1 MTDKKV
7 VGITGSSGLIG
18 SSIAGRLSDKG
29 FAIKPLSRNFKKEDI
44 EECDIIINLAGASI
58 NQRWNK
64 KNRSAILNSRIET
77 TRRLREFI
85 SGSVKPS
92 LLISASAVGIY
103 PSSGGMGNEPVYT
116 EYSPE
121 RAENFLG
128 EVCIKWEEEALA
140 LKDNLRLAIIRLGV
154 VLTSK
159 GGALPKMAFPFRLG
173 IAGRIGSGR
182 QPFSWVSLE
191 DLLNAVEYII
201 ENNEL
206 NGIFNITS
214 PKPVNNSQLTEALAI
229 RYKSFIR
236 VKIPLLLFR
245 AVYGKSSV
253 LITEGQYALPV
264 RLSENG
270 FEFKL
275 PDISDAIR

>member
-1 MTDKKV
+1 MSNKKV

-18 SSIAGRLSDKG
+18 SSLAGRLSDKG

-44 EECDIIINLAGASI
+44 DECDIIINLAGASI

-64 KNRSAILNSRIET
+64 KNCASIFNSRIET
-77 TRRLREFI
+77 TRKLREYI
-85 SGSVKPS
+85 SVSGKPS

-103 PSSGGMGNEPVYT
+103 PSSGGMGNVPVYN

-128 EVCIKWEEEALA
+128 EVCVKWEEEALE

-154 VLTSK
+154 VLTSR
-159 GGALPKMAFPFRLG
+159 GGALPKMVFPFRLG
-173 IAGRIGSGR
+173 IASRIGSGR

-191 DLLNAVEYII
+191 DLLNAIEYII
-201 ENNEL
+201 GNNEL

-214 PKPVNNSQLTEALAI
+214 PNPVNNSQLTEALAI

-236 VKIPLLLFR
+236 IRIPLLLFR
-245 AVYGKSSV
+245 AIYGKSSV

-264 RLSENG
+264 RLSESG

>member
-1 MTDKKV
+1 MDRKV

-18 SSIAGRLSDKG
+18 SSLAGRLSDKG
-29 FAIKPLSRNFKKEDI
+29 FAIKPLSRNFKKEDVD
-44 EECDIIINLAGASI
+44 ECDIIINLAGASI

-64 KNRSAILNSRIET
+64 KNRASIFNSRIET
-77 TRRLREFI
+77 TRKLREYI
-85 SGSVKPS
+85 SVSGKPS

-103 PSSGGMGNEPVYT
+103 PSSGGMENEPVYN

-128 EVCIKWEEEALA
+128 EVCVKWEEEALE

-191 DLLNAVEYII
+191 DLLNAIEYII
-201 ENNEL
+201 GNNEL
-206 NGIFNITS
+206 KGIFNITS
-214 PKPVNNSQLTEALAI
+214 PNPVNNSQLTKALAI

-236 VKIPLLLFR
+236 IRIPLLLFR
-245 AVYGKSSV
+245 TIYGKSSV

>member
-18 SSIAGRLSDKG
+18 SSIAGRLKDKG
-29 FAIKPLSRNFKKEDI
+29 FTIRPLLRNFNKVDI
-44 EECDIIINLAGASI
+44 DECDIIINLAGASI

-64 KNRSAILNSRIET
+64 RNRSVILNSRVET
-77 TRRLREFI
+77 TRKLKELI
-85 SGSVKPS
+85 SQSGKPS

-103 PSSGGMGNEPVYT
+103 PSSCGMGSEEVYN

-121 RAENFLG
+121 RAANFLG
-128 EVCIKWEEEALA
+128 EVCVKWEEEALV
-140 LKDNLRLAIIRLGV
+140 LKDSLRLAIIRLGV

-159 GGALPKMAFPFRLG
+159 GGALPKMAFPFRMG
-173 IAGRIGSGR
+173 IAGRIGSGM

-191 DLLNAVEYII
+191 DLLCAIEFII
-201 ENNEL
+201 SNNEL
-206 NGIFNITS
+206 SGIFNITS
-214 PKPVNNSQLTEALAI
+214 PKPVTNSQLTDALAI

-236 VKIPLLLFR
+236 IKIPLLIFR
-245 AVYGKSSV
+245 AIYGKSSV
-253 LITEGQYALPV
+253 LITEGQYASPK

-275 PDISDAIR
+275 PDISEAIR

>member
-1 MTDKKV
+1 MDRKV

-18 SSIAGRLSDKG
+18 SSLAGRLSDKG

-44 EECDIIINLAGASI
+44 DECDIIINLAGASI

-64 KNRSAILNSRIET
+64 KNRASIFNSRIET
-77 TRRLREFI
+77 TRKLREYI
-85 SGSVKPS
+85 SVSGKQS

-103 PSSGGMGNEPVYT
+103 PSSGGMGNVPVYN

-128 EVCIKWEEEALA
+128 EVCVKWEEEALE

-154 VLTSK
+154 VLTSR
-159 GGALPKMAFPFRLG
+159 GGALPKMVFPFRLG
-173 IAGRIGSGR
+173 IASRIGSGR

-191 DLLNAVEYII
+191 DLLNAIEYII
-201 ENNEL
+201 GNNEL

-214 PKPVNNSQLTEALAI
+214 PNPVNNSQLTKALAI

-236 VKIPLLLFR
+236 IRIPLLLFR
-245 AVYGKSSV
+245 AIYGKSSV

-264 RLSENG
+264 RLSESG

>member
-1 MTDKKV
+1 MADKKV
-7 VGITGSSGLIG
+7 VGITGYSGLIG

-29 FAIKPLSRNFKKEDI
+29 FAIKPLSRNFKKDDI
-44 EECDIIINLAGASI
+44 DECDIIINLAGASI

-64 KNRSAILNSRIET
+64 KNRASIFNSRIET
-77 TRRLREFI
+77 TRKLREYI
-85 SGSVKPS
+85 SVSGKPS

-103 PSSGGMGNEPVYT
+103 PSSGGMGNVPVYN

-128 EVCIKWEEEALA
+128 EVCVKWEEEALE

-154 VLTSK
+154 VLTSR
-159 GGALPKMAFPFRLG
+159 GGALPKMVFPFRLG
-173 IAGRIGSGR
+173 IASRIGSGR

-191 DLLNAVEYII
+191 DLLNAIEYII
-201 ENNEL
+201 GNNEL

-214 PKPVNNSQLTEALAI
+214 PNPVNNSQLTKALAI

-236 VKIPLLLFR
+236 IRIPLLLFR
-245 AVYGKSSV
+245 AIYGKSSV

-264 RLSENG
+264 RLSESG

>member
-1 MTDKKV
+1 MSNKKV
-7 VGITGSSGLIG
+7 VGITGYSGLIG
-18 SSIAGRLSDKG
+18 SSIAGRLSDNG
-29 FAIKPLSRNFKKEDI
+29 FAIKPLSRNFKKGDI
-44 EECDIIINLAGASI
+44 DECDIIINLAGASI

-64 KNRSAILNSRIET
+64 KNRASIFNSRIET
-77 TRRLREFI
+77 TRKLREYI
-85 SGSVKPS
+85 SVSGKPS

-103 PSSGGMGNEPVYT
+103 PSSGGIGNVPVYN

-128 EVCIKWEEEALA
+128 EVCVRWEEEALE
-140 LKDNLRLAIIRLGV
+140 LSDNLRLAIIRLGV

-191 DLLNAVEYII
+191 DLLNAIEYII
-201 ENNEL
+201 GNNEL
-206 NGIFNITS
+206 KGIFNITS
-214 PKPVNNSQLTEALAI
+214 PNPVNNSQLTEALAI

-236 VKIPLLLFR
+236 IRIPLLLFR
-245 AVYGKSSV
+245 TIYGKSSV

-270 FEFKL
+270 FEFIL

>member
-1 MTDKKV
+1 MDKKV

-18 SSIAGRLSDKG
+18 SSLAGRLSDKG
-29 FAIKPLSRNFKKEDI
+29 FAIRPLSRNFKNEDI
-44 EECDIIINLAGASI
+44 DECDIIINLAGASI

-64 KNRSAILNSRIET
+64 KNCASIFNSRIET
-77 TRRLREFI
+77 TRKLREYI
-85 SGSVKPS
+85 SVSGKPS

-103 PSSGGMGNEPVYT
+103 PSSGGIGNVPVYN

-128 EVCIKWEEEALA
+128 EVCVKWEEEALE

-173 IAGRIGSGR
+173 IASRIGSGR

-191 DLLNAVEYII
+191 DLLNAIEYII
-201 ENNEL
+201 GNNEL
-206 NGIFNITS
+206 KGIFNITS
-214 PKPVNNSQLTEALAI
+214 PIPVNNSQLTQALAI

-236 VKIPLLLFR
+236 IRIPLLLFR
-245 AVYGKSSV
+245 AIYGKSSV